1 MQKIYHTKAEDDC
14 LSMEQRVK
22 DILAKVGR
30 DPSSISKQTIKSFC
44 KNARKLKV
52 RMLELLV
59 LLLYD

>member
-1 MQKIYHTKAEDDC
+1 M
-14 LSMEQRVK
+14 K

-59 LLLYD
+59 LLVYD